1 MAAAKRNQIRIIAGH
16 WRGRRLDFSPAPGLR
31 PTPDRVRET
40 LFNWLAPDLP
50 GARCLDL
57 FAGSGALGLEAR
69 SRGAREVVLVDRNPG
84 VINHLRAE
92 LTRIGMDGVTC
103 YPAAALDW
111 LVGNDRPFDIA
122 FIDPPFGD
130 ALWETVL
137 AALARTG
144 AVRPGGKVYVEMPR
158 GRDLI
163 PPPGWSVWRDG
174 RAGDIR
180 YRLLQTPEASAA
192 TSAAVGELYRQTM
205 G

>member
-1 MAAAKRNQIRIIAGH
+1 MAPAKRNQIRLIAGQ
-16 WRGRRLDFSPAPGLR
+16 WRGRRLAFPRAPGLR

-40 LFNWLAPDLP
+40 RVTWLAPDLP

-69 SRGAREVVLVDRNPG
+69 SRGAREVVLVDRNPQ
-84 VINHLRAE
+84 VIDHLRAE
-92 LTRIGMDGVTC
+92 LTRIGMDSVFC
-103 YPAAALDW
+103 QPAAALDW
-111 LVGNDRPFDIA
+111 LAGNERPFDIA

-137 AALARTG
+137 AALDRTG

-158 GRDLI
+158 GRDPIL
-163 PPPGWSVWRDG
+163 PAGWSVWREG
-174 RAGDIR
+174 RAGELR
-180 YRLLQTPEASAA
+180 YRLLQTPEAPDASSV
-192 TSAAVGELYRQTM
+192 TPGEISRQTM